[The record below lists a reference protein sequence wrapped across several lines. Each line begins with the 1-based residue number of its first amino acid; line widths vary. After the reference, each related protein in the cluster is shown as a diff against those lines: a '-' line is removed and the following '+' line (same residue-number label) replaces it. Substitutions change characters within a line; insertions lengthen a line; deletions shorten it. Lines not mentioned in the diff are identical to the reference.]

1 MAKLEI
7 VEYEARARCTG
18 GREGHVVSS
27 DGELDL
33 NLAMPIEL
41 TGKGGAGS
49 NPEQLFAASYAA
61 AFIGAMRAAGEM
73 REMELPEDVTIDAT
87 VGVGTAPGGYGIY
100 RFACHGSNRAFPPM
114 WRQSAVLCLGFTHC
128 SSPLR
133 QPLENRNDQPA
144 VARFGSV

>member
-33 NLAMPIEL
+33 ELAMPIEL

-87 VGVGTAPGGYGIY
+87 VGVGTAPGGYGIHVKMDIHIPGMDKAQAESIIKDAH
-100 RFACHGSNRAFPPM
+100 RICSLSNA
-114 WRQSAVLCLGFTHC
+114 T
-128 SSPLR
+128 
-133 QPLENRNDQPA
+133 RNNIEVDLI
-144 VARFGSV
+144 VV